1 MIILKNDTPILTID
15 DWFKLAAPKGKAAQ
29 WVDGRSAK
37 ECAIAWLA
45 TPGALPPEIASLF
58 AHADFDSL
66 RLDRIEPEALLTFDG
81 HSGPRNADVAVW
93 AHDDRG
99 PVAISVEAKADEP
112 FAQLVAEAL
121 SGSLEMRISTPT
133 SGALPRIIDLA
144 TSLLWP
150 REQGQVAVGDI
161 RYQLLTAAA
170 GTLAMAHAHG
180 AQRAVCVVHELVSS
194 RTSQAKLAANAQDLD
209 RFVTRLS
216 RGAVSEVVP
225 GTLYGPFTVPGAPL
239 FAKPAALYLGKA
251 VRVVSNPMA

>member
-1 MIILKNDTPILTID
+1 MIILKHDTPILTID

-45 TPGALPPEIASLF
+45 TPGAFPPEIASLF
-58 AHADFDSL
+58 AHADFDAL
-66 RLDRIEPEALLTFDG
+66 RLHRIEPEALLSFDR

-112 FAQLVAEAL
+112 FAQPVAEAL
-121 SGSLEMRISTPT
+121 SAALEMRIATPL

-144 TSLLWP
+144 MSLLWP
-150 REQGQVAVGDI
+150 REKGQVVVGEV
-161 RYQLLTAAA
+161 RYQLLTAVA

-180 AQRAVCVVHELVSS
+180 ARRAVLVVHELVSS

-209 RFVTRLS
+209 RFVKRLS
-216 RGAVSEVVP
+216 RGTVNGVFP

-239 FAKPAALYLGKA
+239 FANPAALYVGKA
-251 VRVVSNPMA
+251 VRVVSNSVA